1 MSKLTAAQLSLI
13 KKGLATP
20 EDFGAQGSEALSPET
35 TNAITANLSPQ
46 QKSLIAKGLASPE
59 DFTQREAASPA
70 EDPENAARLA
80 AYQQDAADWRGEGF
94 GLVDTLTNLP
104 AAVVAGRRA
113 ADTTAAEMQRNLVG
127 RQFAPGMTEDNLV
140 DAGLNTIGAI
150 YDAATTDRTFSESL
164 LDRAVT
170 SRDELADARRR
181 QAEAQQDVEAL
192 ADRSTTLRTVADAAG
207 SAPESVLSAL
217 GGIGGGAAGAVGGP
231 TGIAAGAIVGSAAG
245 SIPMARKAF
254 YAAWDEAFKVARA
267 GGMSEEDAA
276 ALADEQAFEQAAT
289 EFGVEAVTGAVGGG
303 VGKLFGK
310 VGGNLLRRTAIVG
323 GGRVALE
330 AGSEAITPYAQNAV
344 RAGSAAVEGDER
356 QARVIDSMVKEWNDP
371 TLREEATRGLLAGG
385 LGAGLIIAPT
395 TAIEQAGQ
403 IRAEKADAL
412 RKKEAAELKADVEA
426 IARSLGT
433 PDAGRLAQTFS
444 AGVDKATELDP
455 LAGIEVDQLDVANES
470 FQDTRFDRATQT
482 IDNTL
487 NLLDQSASNADTSRP
502 MRLQNEER
510 KAAVAEIDAL
520 RTYIKSVAPLA
531 EAKALGRNERGNL
544 KRAIDR
550 LNFLEAQEQGR
561 KDAGTAKEIRSRLA
575 NAPDAELLTVAGE
588 LDPSQNFTDITGPDL
603 SRLSTPAPVPAKAP
617 RAAAN
622 NALGVTQSAVQQGI
636 NEGRKQADKDA
647 AKARAEEQNRPLQEL
662 EQRAANQQAFVRD
675 YVRSNPTATDE
686 EVQNA
691 LSTWEQTTQQ
701 LTATTPQVSPQTSLE
716 ARAAAALEASRN
728 NTEKKARDD
737 ARKTENKAIADAI
750 KAGITDP
757 KAIAER
763 VLAARQTAPAPATTT
778 TATDTKQETL
788 SFDPEAFLTERQTG
802 RVPTSN
808 NTRASMG
815 NPEFEELLRQF
826 EANEAA
832 AVSSNVRDFNIT
844 DIAGGD
850 NVHKRANIEGGVRGL
865 MNTVATT
872 EGTRETPVKGMLARR
887 LAPLMEMLGVKVEFR
902 DSPIYLNGDKSNGSA
917 AGLWVPG
924 ENKILV
930 YSGMDET
937 STNEFVLHEGVH
949 SVLQGVYKDAAK
961 FGEAGVKAKQAI
973 DDGIAALEVARND
986 GRLAAA
992 IEKVAA
998 NSPPSQRQ
1006 ATKDFL
1012 NMLLMSK
1019 AEGVIFRPDGTV
1031 EPDEFIA
1038 YGSTNRDVQNVFK
1051 EIKTGKR
1058 VGVSIWDKFK
1068 QAVRSI
1074 LNFSGDDTVLDRVM
1088 EGTEGLIS
1096 AAENNQAQTKRSAD
1110 ANRRDAVESLI
1121 SRDRA
1126 MFAGINALKAPLD
1139 QVVQAE
1145 VMKSKGRSPE
1155 YIWRETG
1162 WWEGTDGEWRFEI
1175 SDKSASI
1182 NMDKL
1187 KEIEHDGS
1195 FLVEPKQTT
1204 LGEVL
1209 NHPKL
1214 FANYPQLKDI
1224 RVTFKPAA
1232 LDAFKSYQ
1240 GWFNSKD
1247 MLLNITPYAKNPL
1260 STMLHEI
1267 QHAVQAAENFAAGGN
1282 ENSVVNTLTDQEI
1295 RDKFAGLL
1303 DDVSTK
1309 YQATNKA
1316 LAAIEDL
1323 LYNVDATKE
1332 LENTL
1337 LDAIAANS
1345 RLQDYY
1351 NTPVIERLQ
1360 SGQSVDRLSAIRD
1373 AGKDAIT
1380 RLVTNLLAPVN
1391 EAITAATG
1399 NKWETISLGN
1409 IDLTA
1414 YETEFSKADDAVSNF
1429 LSRLSAKK
1437 KDMER
1442 LGLKQ
1447 LKEIESLQQ
1456 SDPRKAVAKAYG
1468 YDLYHALAGEV
1479 EARNVQKRADMEEDA
1494 LRNKTPGETEDV
1506 PRDRQIVAFLAED
1519 EKQASLDRA
1528 ARQRP
1533 QTQTA
1538 STEEQLLEGRGE
1550 GALAGEDSG
1559 VERAL
1564 QTVERSGNVGAFAVN
1579 ALVRKDARI
1588 PVTMREETEAASNRN
1603 QAKVLEAMAMV
1614 RKMNALVRGNRGS
1627 LSTAAAL
1634 NEFGAD
1640 FNTLNKLRQKIRD
1653 KGPDPAV
1660 EKQITDLQ
1668 EQMKFRWGEAYSI
1681 LERAQS
1687 QIDEQSLVLMEE
1699 IIKAAPI
1706 GRDGKRQLTQE
1717 QIRQLNAIKANLGM
1731 YVSREFA
1738 NNSANLREEHIKTFS
1753 DDSSP
1758 RVASAKREARK
1769 YLREKSLN
1777 IPEDPAVLMRQS
1789 IDSLRDLASVW
1800 VADMPTASKEDIVAA
1815 LMEVRNDPDLYNEE
1829 TLDAMVEK
1837 ELNAIIEGSD
1847 ASVTNRRYQSKAI
1860 DDRILK
1866 EREFVPQELLTVMGE
1881 VNNAGLQLLTTLHRQ
1896 SMLIENMKAYAGM
1909 YDKLKGRAV
1918 FDNAAT
1924 APRNFVQLKG
1934 NYGKMTGKFVHPN
1947 VAEVLGRSETLKE
1960 DFTKAFSDP
1969 AQLSNAIF
1977 TAAGKVSMGAKAV
1990 TLLPNLLA
1998 WTMNLYGSIM
2008 LPVATGSVRSIPKM
2022 PKALMTAM
2030 IKMPGVWARKDISP
2044 DVLEVFRRGLEDSGH
2059 VAEITSESLRI
2070 AAETFRAPPGRVQS
2084 FLEGTSGA
2092 VGATM
2097 RLAFDMYAAMDLWS
2111 KFAIYYGEVDFL
2123 TSLNKELPAAERMS
2137 EESIRRVAAEWTKEV
2152 TPSYERT
2159 IPAAN
2164 ALERVGLGFFMR
2176 YNAEV
2181 WRNSV
2186 NNLSRVNKEFALAR
2200 SFAERG
2206 LDRASMKLNERATT
2220 RLIGATVAT
2229 ISYSTVAGIAGST
2242 MASALRA
2249 AFGLEDEED
2258 DEVAQLVAEAAKQD
2272 NSFLAQKPLVVV
2284 GKDSAGWMVFDAS
2297 RPLPQA
2303 PFQQT
2308 VHSLFSA
2315 MTGGEEDFSDVAEQL
2330 YGNFVSLSPPV
2341 TYIMNYG
2348 GYRDRKPIWV
2358 KEDGPVKRWMAE
2370 NNIPDDGMI
2379 AKTMQA
2385 LNILTPAQFD
2395 NALIDKEQPLAT
2407 WFGTPPSRLD
2417 TTKMLQS
2424 YSINEELR
2432 AQRDLL
2438 VTDLKQPATL
2448 ADEEEIK
2455 AIAARSIAVDLRRFQ
2470 SVTARIRLARKSGM
2484 TDRDIV
2490 KTLEGTLG
2498 DRGSGLTSEDIRL
2511 MMNGNFM
2518 PSTLSQR
2525 TLDAAMRDLMNREG
2539 ANREDIRRKFAVLRT
2554 ELNTLRAAVKNGEF
2568 NPEE

>member
-778 TATDTKQETL
+778 TATDTEQETL

-1110 ANRRDAVESLI
+1110 ANRQEAV
-1121 SRDRA
+1121 
-1126 MFAGINALKAPLD
+1126 
-1139 QVVQAE
+1139 AE
-1145 VMKSKGRSPE
+1145 
-1155 YIWRETG
+1155 
-1162 WWEGTDGEWRFEI
+1162 
-1175 SDKSASI
+1175 
-1182 NMDKL
+1182 
-1187 KEIEHDGS
+1187 
-1195 FLVEPKQTT
+1195 
-1204 LGEVL
+1204 
-1209 NHPKL
+1209 
-1214 FANYPQLKDI
+1214 
-1224 RVTFKPAA
+1224 
-1232 LDAFKSYQ
+1232 
-1240 GWFNSKD
+1240 
-1247 MLLNITPYAKNPL
+1247 
-1260 STMLHEI
+1260 
-1267 QHAVQAAENFAAGGN
+1267 
-1282 ENSVVNTLTDQEI
+1282 
-1295 RDKFAGLL
+1295 
-1303 DDVSTK
+1303 
-1309 YQATNKA
+1309 
-1316 LAAIEDL
+1316 
-1323 LYNVDATKE
+1323 
-1332 LENTL
+1332 
-1337 LDAIAANS
+1337 
-1345 RLQDYY
+1345 
-1351 NTPVIERLQ
+1351 
-1360 SGQSVDRLSAIRD
+1360 
-1373 AGKDAIT
+1373 
-1380 RLVTNLLAPVN
+1380 
-1391 EAITAATG
+1391 ATG
-1399 NKWETISLGN
+1399 N
-1409 IDLTA
+1409 
-1414 YETEFSKADDAVSNF
+1414 
-1429 LSRLSAKK
+1429 
-1437 KDMER
+1437 ER
-1442 LGLKQ
+1442 
-1447 LKEIESLQQ
+1447 
-1456 SDPRKAVAKAYG
+1456 
-1468 YDLYHALAGEV
+1468 AG
-1479 EARNVQKRADMEEDA
+1479 M
-1494 LRNKTPGETEDV
+1494 T
-1506 PRDRQIVAFLAED
+1506 
-1519 EKQASLDRA
+1519 
-1528 ARQRP
+1528 RP
-1533 QTQTA
+1533 TA